1 MYTIKEIGEI
11 INGNILHDNSKTID
25 TFSINSKKIEL
36 NGLFIPIIGQKYDGN
51 DFILDAVKNGVVG
64 CLITK
69 NYKNKK
75 NIIRICKK
83 RNISIIEVNDTLDS
97 LSKLA
102 HHNRLKNKDTILIA
116 ITGSNGKTSTKD
128 ILYDVLKYDYNV
140 LKTEGNLNNHI
151 GLPLTLLKLNQ
162 HDICI
167 LEMGM
172 NHLGEIEKLSK
183 IALPDI
189 AIITNIGTAHIGLLG
204 SRENILKAK
213 LEICSGLKEN
223 GLLILNSEDELLNS
237 INLNNHINI
246 SRYGYDDISD
256 IKRYKDNLIF
266 KINEQKIKIKEVG
279 EFDLINSI
287 LAYKIATI
295 FNIKPNKIKKYLRLH
310 KNPKMRME
318 LIKYNNNL
326 IINDSY
332 NANYDSMKSGI
343 EYVLNKYQKKYHIL
357 LYLGDMLELGEWS
370 RYYHHKIGTL
380 INSSN
385 IDVLYTSGNEI
396 KFINEAVNNL
406 KIIKKELKINSDNDY
421 KLISDSIKTDLNKY
435 KRSVVY
441 FKGSRK
447 IGLDKIVNS
456 IIND

>member
-11 INGNILHDNSKTID
+11 INGNIVYNNFKIIN

-51 DFILDAVKNGVVG
+51 DFILDSVKNGVEA

-75 NIIRICKK
+75 SVIRICKK
-83 RNISIIEVNDTLDS
+83 RNVSIIEVDDTLDS

-102 HHNRLKNKDTILIA
+102 NHNRLKNKDTILIA

-151 GLPLTLLKLNQ
+151 GLPLTLLKLNN

-172 NHLGEIEKLSK
+172 NHLGEIEKLSN

-213 LEICSGLKEN
+213 LEICSGLKDN
-223 GLLILNSEDELLNS
+223 GLLILNNEDELLNS

-246 SRYGYDDISD
+246 CRYGYDDINN
-256 IKRYKDNLIF
+256 IKRKKDNIF
-266 KINEQKIKIKEVG
+266 FRINDQKIKIKEVG

-287 LAYKIATI
+287 LAYKIATH
-295 FNIKPNKIKKYLRLH
+295 FNITPKNISKYLKLH

-318 LIKYNNNL
+318 LIKYKKNL

-343 EYVLNKYQKKYHIL
+343 EFVLKKYQKKYHIL

-385 IDVLYTSGNEI
+385 IDVLYTTGDEI

-406 KIIKKELKINSDNDY
+406 KIIKKEFKINSNDDY
-421 KLISDSIKTDLNKY
+421 KSICNSIKNDLKKY
-435 KRSVVY
+435 KRSIVY
-441 FKGSRK
+441 FKGSRR

-456 IIND
+456 IITD

>member
-1 MYTIKEIGEI
+1 MYTAKEISKI
-11 INGNILHDNSKTID
+11 INGNLIYDNSKNID
-25 TFSINSKKIEL
+25 TFTTNSKKVNS

-51 DFILDAVKNGVVG
+51 DFILDAIKNGVVG

-69 NYKNKK
+69 NYKSKK

-83 RNISIIEVNDTLDS
+83 KNIALIEVDDTLEA

-151 GLPLTLLKLNQ
+151 GLPLTLLKLKG

-213 LEICSGLKEN
+213 LEICTGLKEN
-223 GLLILNSEDELLNS
+223 GLLILNKEDDYLNS
-237 INLNNHINI
+237 INLNNHLNI
-246 SRYGYDDISD
+246 CRYGYDDITD
-256 IKRYKDNLIF
+256 LKRKNNKINF
-266 KINEQKIKIKEVG
+266 KIQGEKIKINEVG

-287 LAYKIATI
+287 LAYKIASH
-295 FNIKPNKIKKYLRLH
+295 FNIKPNKIKKYLKLH

-318 LIKYNNNL
+318 LIKYKNNL

-343 EYVLNKYQKKYHIL
+343 EFVLKKYQKKYHIL

-370 RYYHHKIGTL
+370 KYYHHKIGTL

-421 KLISDSIKTDLNKY
+421 KLISDSIKLDLNKY

-441 FKGSRK
+441 FKSSRK

-456 IIND
+456 IISE

>member
-1 MYTIKEIGEI
+1 MYTAKEISKI
-11 INGNILHDNSKTID
+11 INGNLLVDNSKTIN
-25 TFSINSKKIEL
+25 TFSINSKKIDF
-36 NGLFIPIIGQKYDGN
+36 NSLFIPIIGQKYDGN

-69 NYKNKK
+69 NYKSKK
-75 NIIRICKK
+75 NVIRICKK
-83 RNISIIEVNDTLDS
+83 RNISIIEVDDTVEA

-102 HHNRLKNKDTILIA
+102 RHNRLKNKDTILIA

-151 GLPLTLLKLNQ
+151 GLPLTLLKLNG

-223 GLLILNSEDELLNS
+223 GLLILNKEDALLNS

-246 SRYGYDDISD
+246 CRYGYDDIIN
-256 IKRYKDNLIF
+256 IKRNKDNLIF
-266 KINEQKIKIKEVG
+266 KINKQKIKIKEVG

-287 LAYKIATI
+287 LAYKIASH
-295 FNIKPNKIKKYLRLH
+295 FNIKPNKIRKYLKIH

-318 LIKYNNNL
+318 LIKYKSNL

-332 NANYDSMKSGI
+332 NANYDSMKNGI
-343 EYVLNKYQKKYHIL
+343 EFILKKYQKKYHIL

-385 IDVLYTSGNEI
+385 IDVLYTTGNEI
-396 KFINEAVNNL
+396 NFINEAINNI

-421 KLISDSIKTDLNKY
+421 KLISNTIKNDLKKY

-447 IGLDKIVNS
+447 IGLDKIVDNLIS
-456 IIND
+456 D